1 MNEFA
6 MFTKK
11 GDAKVQEI
19 AYAASQ
25 FPRST
30 SDEQVW
36 KWTQEQLLTLSD
48 RKGFEEAFDT
58 DVRDH
63 VYGYLFRSD
72 RLGVDSTSTMR
83 Y

>member
-11 GDAKVQEI
+11 RDAKVQEI

-30 SDEQVW
+30 SDEEVW
-36 KWTQEQLLTLSD
+36 KWTENQLLALSD

-63 VYGYLFRSD
+63 VRLYLF
-72 RLGVDSTSTMR
+72 
-83 Y
+83 